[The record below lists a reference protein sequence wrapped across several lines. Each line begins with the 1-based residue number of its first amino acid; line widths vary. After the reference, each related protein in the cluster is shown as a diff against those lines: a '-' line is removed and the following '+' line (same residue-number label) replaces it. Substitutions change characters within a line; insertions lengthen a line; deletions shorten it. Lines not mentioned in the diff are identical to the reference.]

1 MITMGKAKVWSL
13 ILSLGSSSFFVNTG
27 QGRPLGVVVYQY
39 TLKKFAKIPKI
50 HPDIPK
56 IIPRYTLYLKFK
68 ESDIPNTRIYAAIY
82 RIPNLKSLRI
92 PYTQKPWPTLT
103 GAITFTVLLFERT
116 STPKIQKQSKR
127 RL

>member
-56 IIPRYTLYLKFK
+56 INQSIVYCIP
-68 ESDIPNTRIYAAIY
+68 EIS
-82 RIPNLKSLRI
+82 S
-92 PYTQKPWPTLT
+92 
-103 GAITFTVLLFERT
+103 
-116 STPKIQKQSKR
+116 
-127 RL
+127 

>member
-1 MITMGKAKVWSL
+1 MKGTSGRVGER
-13 ILSLGSSSFFVNTG
+13 GSG
-27 QGRPLGVVVYQY
+27 IPVY
-39 TLKKFAKIPKI
+39 LKKLAKIPKI
-50 HPDIPK
+50 T
-56 IIPRYTLYLKFK
+56 PRYTLYLKFK